1 MLFRT
6 KELEEYWDNYIQENP
21 QEKETFERAKEEF
34 SKIRINAY
42 KLSEKEQTVIYNRIL
57 KNIEVKTYRKGFRR
71 KRIRYYISAAAV
83 FALILASTYFY
94 INMQPYKTTI
104 VSESDII
111 GLQLPE
117 EKVYLLSNND
127 IIKLE
132 DNSNLS
138 VSQQGKITLKNG
150 ELSERSL
157 DRTTSSSVNTLVV
170 PYGKRSFI
178 KLSDG
183 SNVWINSGSKLSFP
197 TVFDKDKRE
206 IQVEGEV
213 FIEVEK
219 MKDKPF
225 IVKAGDMTIQV
236 YGTVFNVSTYANDG
250 ENYVVLVE
258 GSVKVS
264 TTHENIILEPNK
276 RAIIKGDH
284 ISTHDTDVN
293 DFISWKNGY
302 LILKQESLSGV
313 LKKVERYYNISFSNK
328 SKFNFDN
335 ERLSGK
341 LYLSSN
347 IDSVMNSLSSIYSF
361 TYDRD
366 EDIISLSK

>member
-1 MLFRT
+1 M
-6 KELEEYWDNYIQENP
+6 
-21 QEKETFERAKEEF
+21 
-34 SKIRINAY
+34 
-42 KLSEKEQTVIYNRIL
+42 
-57 KNIEVKTYRKGFRR
+57 
-71 KRIRYYISAAAV
+71 
-83 FALILASTYFY
+83 
-94 INMQPYKTTI
+94 
-104 VSESDII
+104 
-111 GLQLPE
+111 
-117 EKVYLLSNND
+117 
-127 IIKLE
+127 
-132 DNSNLS
+132 
-138 VSQQGKITLKNG
+138 
-150 ELSERSL
+150 
-157 DRTTSSSVNTLVV
+157 
-170 PYGKRSFI
+170 
-178 KLSDG
+178 
-183 SNVWINSGSKLSFP
+183 
-197 TVFDKDKRE
+197 FDKDKRE

-313 LKKVERYYNISFSNK
+313 LKKWNAITIYRSATN
-328 SKFNFDN
+328 
-335 ERLSGK
+335 R
-341 LYLSSN
+341 
-347 IDSVMNSLSSIYSF
+347 SSISTTNVYRENCIYQV
-361 TYDRD
+361 T
-366 EDIISLSK
+366 